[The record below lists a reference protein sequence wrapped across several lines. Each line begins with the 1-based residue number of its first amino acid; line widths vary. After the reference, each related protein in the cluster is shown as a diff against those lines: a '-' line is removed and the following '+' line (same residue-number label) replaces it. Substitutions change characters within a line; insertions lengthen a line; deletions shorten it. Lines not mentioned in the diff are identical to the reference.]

1 MTNETYQDTM
11 SLTLRLRNKARRS
24 LQQSPPSM
32 SQNIEH
38 KRHTLA
44 HIMAKAI
51 IDQYP
56 HAKLTL
62 GPAIDNGFYYDVDF
76 SGGPTLGEEN
86 LKDIQKAM
94 KKLLNT
100 WTSWSHREVTV
111 DEARK
116 IFAGNQFKLELIEEI
131 AAKGES
137 ITLYTCGEGKS
148 EFTDLCRGGHTENPA
163 TEIAPDS
170 FKLDKIAGAYWRG
183 DEKNPMLTR
192 VYGLAFE
199 TKDELDA
206 YLHMIEE
213 AKKRDH
219 RKLGKEMDLFT
230 FSDMV
235 GSGMPLWT
243 PRGNIIRNAII
254 NYSRELNEQLG
265 FGEVHTP
272 NINKAELFKCSGHY
286 DQYKDDM
293 LSVKSQYVDDE
304 MFLKPMNCPQ
314 HTQIYASRPRSYRDL
329 PIRYA
334 DFANLYRDERPGE
347 LSGLT
352 RLRAF
357 AQDDGHIFCR
367 ETQVHDELVNVLHI
381 IKTALNAY
389 GVSYWIR
396 LSLRDPENKEKYLGT
411 DVEWERSE
419 KELED
424 VVKEANIPYKP
435 VAGEAAFYGPKL
447 DIMAVDALG
456 REWQISTIQ
465 VDRVQP
471 ERFDLTCTNE
481 KGEKERVVMVHRAL
495 IGSPDRF
502 LGILIEHY
510 GGNFPL
516 WLAPEQV
523 RIVPVADTH
532 NEYAASVHQTLKAA
546 GLRTQLD
553 ADNESMGKKIR
564 KAKTDRLP
572 YFIVIGDQEVADNTV
587 TLEKRD
593 GTKEVL
599 NVSALVEKLT
609 EEQDKKV
616 L

>member
-1 MTNETYQDTM
+1 MEN
-11 SLTLRLRNKARRS
+11 S
-24 LQQSPPSM
+24 LQ
-32 SQNIEH
+32 N

-44 HIMAKAI
+44 HLLGAAVL
-51 IDQYP
+51 QHYP

-62 GPAIDNGFYYDVDF
+62 GPAIDTGFYYDIDF
-76 SGGPTLGEEN
+76 AGGATLGDDG
-86 LKDIQKAM
+86 LKDVQKTM
-94 KKLLNT
+94 KKLINS
-100 WTSWSHREVTV
+100 WTEFTHREVGI
-111 DEARK
+111 DEARELYK
-116 IFAGNQFKLELIEEI
+116 DNPYKLELVNEI
-131 AAKGES
+131 AERGEV
-137 ITLYTCGEGKS
+137 ITLYTCGD
-148 EFTDLCRGGHTENPA
+148 FTDLCRGGHCDNPKA
-163 TEIAPDS
+163 EIDTDA
-170 FKLDKIAGAYWRG
+170 FKLDKVAGAYWRG
-183 DEKNPMLTR
+183 DEKNPMLSR

-199 TKDELDA
+199 TKADLEA
-206 YLHMIEE
+206 YQYQIEE

-235 GSGMPLWT
+235 GSGMPLFT
-243 PRGNIIRNAII
+243 PRGNIVRNGII
-254 NYSRELNEQLG
+254 NYSRILNEKLG

-293 LSVKSQYVDDE
+293 LSVKSQYVEDE
-304 MFLKPMNCPQ
+304 MFMKPMNCPQ
-314 HTQIYASRPRSYRDL
+314 HTQIYDSRPRSYRDL
-329 PIRYA
+329 PIRYS

-367 ETQVHDELVNVLHI
+367 ESQVETELIAVLDV
-381 IKTALNAY
+381 IKEALATY
-389 GVSYWIR
+389 GISYWIR
-396 LSLRDPENKEKYLGT
+396 LSLRDPLNKEKYLGD
-411 DVEWERSE
+411 DVSWENSE
-419 KELED
+419 AELER
-424 VVKEANIPYKP
+424 VIKKAGVEYKP
-435 VAGEAAFYGPKL
+435 VTGEAAFYGPKL

-456 REWQISTIQ
+456 RQWQISTIQ

-481 KGEKERVVMVHRAL
+481 KGEKERVVMIHRAL

-502 LGILIEHY
+502 LGILIEHF

-523 RIVPVADTH
+523 RIVPVLDTH
-532 NEYAASVHQTLKAA
+532 IPYAKTIHENLKAA
-546 GLRTQLD
+546 GLRVVLD
-553 ADNESMGKKIR
+553 AADESMGKKIR
-564 KAKTDRLP
+564 AAKTEKLP
-572 YFIVIGDQEVADNTV
+572 YFIVIGDQEVTDQTV

-593 GTKEVL
+593 GVKEVISL
-599 NVSALVEKLT
+599 PALIEKLT
-609 EEQDKKV
+609 TEVSTKA